1 MTNPRMLTVD
11 LLGATGF
18 WNEPN
23 ADPTLKEDIRQVLK
37 YVMKLNQLQCK
48 YVVL

>member
-1 MTNPRMLTVD
+1 MD
-11 LLGATGF
+11 LLWATGF

-23 ADPTLKEDIRQVLK
+23 ADLTLKEDIRQVLK
-37 YVMKLNQLQCK
+37 YTMKSNKLQCK